1 MVIMNNINTQDAKR
15 VFELLASIF
24 FHGNFIA
31 ETPNEKEL
39 QKILERNG
47 YFFTDED
54 ELLEKLYGPN

>member
-1 MVIMNNINTQDAKR
+1 MNTITEQDSKR
-15 VFELLASIF
+15 VFELLASILF
-24 FHGNFIA
+24 YGGFEA

-54 ELLEKLYGPN
+54 ELNEKLYGLN